1 MPGPTERM
9 IGVDIVEVARIKD
22 LANHYGDRF
31 LRKIFTPE
39 ELATCFA
46 KARPAESL
54 AARFAAKEAF
64 AKAWTGPVLPGWHDV
79 EVIMD
84 GPKPRFRLGGIARG
98 VNAGLSISHTHNY
111 AVAVAWIDPSAG
123 PETA

>member
-1 MPGPTERM
+1 MERM
-9 IGVDIVEVARIKD
+9 IGVDIVEVARIRD

-31 LRKIFTPE
+31 LRKIFTSE

-79 EVIMD
+79 EVIME
-84 GPKPRFRLGGIARG
+84 GPKPRFRLGGLATG
-98 VNAGLSISHTHNY
+98 VKAGLSISHTHNY
-111 AVAVAWIDPSAG
+111 AVAVAWIDPPSDPAA
-123 PETA
+123 P